1 MKYMSYIGFGGLVVM
16 GIIMAGG
23 AVMNTGVFANNPQL
37 GYEIIGG
44 IVCALLFI
52 VFWMINSECD
62 ND

>member
-1 MKYMSYIGFGGLVVM
+1 MSYIGFGGLVVM

-37 GYEIIGG
+37 GYEIISG
-44 IVCALLFI
+44 IVCALMFVL
-52 VFWMINSECD
+52 FWMINSERD

>member
-1 MKYMSYIGFGGLVVM
+1 M

-44 IVCALLFI
+44 IVCALTFI
-52 VFWMINSECD
+52 VFWMINSERD